1 MAEVMY
7 QLAFIQIMLKNI
19 SKDFNLKSDTKSM
32 VNSDLCQ
39 INRPYFG
46 RELPFI

>member
-19 SKDFNLKSDTKSM
+19 SKDFNLL
-32 VNSDLCQ
+32 NSATL
-39 INRPYFG
+39 
-46 RELPFI
+46 

>member
-19 SKDFNLKSDTKSM
+19 SKDFNLKSDTR
-32 VNSDLCQ
+32 LW
-39 INRPYFG
+39 
-46 RELPFI
+46 

>member
-19 SKDFNLKSDTKSM
+19 SKDFNLNLHYS
-32 VNSDLCQ
+32 
-39 INRPYFG
+39 
-46 RELPFI
+46 